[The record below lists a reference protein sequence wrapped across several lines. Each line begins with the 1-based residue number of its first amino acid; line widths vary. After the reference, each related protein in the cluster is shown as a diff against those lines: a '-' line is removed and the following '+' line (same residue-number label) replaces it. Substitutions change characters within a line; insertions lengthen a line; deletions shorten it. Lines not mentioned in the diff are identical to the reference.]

1 MNIPD
6 LHRLLAY
13 DDWANREALA
23 SLKLAEGPP
32 PRALQ
37 LMGHIVASEWLWLG
51 RLREEK
57 KAVTVW
63 PDLTVEQCE
72 TQLADLQRFWFYY
85 LEGLTPAMLAQPI
98 AYINTKGQP
107 WRNTVDDILL
117 HVVMHAGYHRGQ
129 IALALRVGGETPAY
143 TDFIHAVRQGFVE

>member
-1 MNIPD
+1 MNSND
-6 LHRLLAY
+6 LHRLFRY

-23 SLKLAEGPP
+23 SLKVTEGPP

-57 KAVTVW
+57 KAVNVW

-85 LEGLTPAMLAQPI
+85 LGDLTPAMLAQSI

-107 WRNTVDDILL
+107 WRNTVEDILL
-117 HVVMHAGYHRGQ
+117 HVVTHSAYHRGQ
-129 IALALRVGGETPAY
+129 IAVALRVGGETPAY
-143 TDFIHAVRQGFVE
+143 TDFVHAVRQGFVE